1 MTAQNGRPGR
11 VVDSVDVVGVACL
24 GEGPHRTWMA
34 LLSICFSADRFTC
47 EVSFTHLSRLIQ
59 LSPDVARTSV
69 RKLITAGFLTI
80 LDPGG
85 QGRARRYRL
94 NLVRL
99 EA

>member
-1 MTAQNGRPGR
+1 MTAQNGRPDR

-24 GEGPHRTWMA
+24 GEAPHRVWMA
-34 LLSICFSADRFTC
+34 LLSLSFSADRYSC
-47 EVSFTHLSRLIQ
+47 EVSLGELSRLIQ
-59 LSPDVARTSV
+59 CSSDVAGTAVS
-69 RKLITAGFLTI
+69 KLVSAGFLTI

-99 EA
+99 EE